1 MHLDPYIIFADSDNC
16 NYFWVTGSYE
26 IRSDIPMS
34 EEDRKFEEAIKEF
47 KEIEYD
53 SEQCQSCGNE
63 LLTADGLLK
72 SICENCDEDV

>member
-1 MHLDPYIIFADSDNC
+1 
-16 NYFWVTGSYE
+16 
-26 IRSDIPMS
+26 MS